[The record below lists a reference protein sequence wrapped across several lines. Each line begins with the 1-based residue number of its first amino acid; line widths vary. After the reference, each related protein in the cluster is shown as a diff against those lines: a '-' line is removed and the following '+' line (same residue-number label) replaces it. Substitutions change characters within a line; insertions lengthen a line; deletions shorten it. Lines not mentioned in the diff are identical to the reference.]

1 VSERNQLRAAA
12 AVAGIGATEFSKE
25 SGRSEMRLAVE
36 ACEAAI
42 ADAGLE
48 PAQIDGMVTYTQ
60 DTNPEIEIAR
70 NLGVGEL
77 SFFSRIHHGGG
88 AACGTVQ
95 QAVLA
100 VYAGVADYV
109 VCYRAFN
116 ERSGH
121 RFGAGVQGRAPVAN
135 AEQAHFAWYAPFGL
149 LTPAQWVAMFGTRYM
164 HEYGATSEDF
174 GRVAVADRKHAAT
187 NPKAWFYE
195 KPITLEEH
203 QQSRWIVEPLHLL
216 DCCQESDGAQAI
228 VVTSLERARDLPNA
242 PAVINSSAQGAGENQ
257 DMMTSYY
264 RDSITGLPEMRLVA
278 RQLWNTTGLG
288 PDDIQTAVIY
298 DHFTPLVLP
307 QLEEFG
313 FCKRGEAKE
322 FLRDGNVELGG
333 RLPINTHGGQLGEAY
348 IHGMNGIAEGVRQVR
363 GTSVNQVDEVEHV
376 LVTAGTGVPTSALVL
391 GADN

>member
-1 VSERNQLRAAA
+1 VSERNQLRDVA

-25 SGRSEMRLAVE
+25 SGRSELRLAVE

-48 PAQIDGMVTYTQ
+48 PTQIDGMVTYTQ

-100 VYAGVADYV
+100 VHAGVAEYV

-116 ERSGH
+116 ERSGR
-121 RFGAGVQGRAPVAN
+121 RFGAGVQDRPAAAT

-228 VVTSLERARDLPNA
+228 VVTSVERARDLPEA
-242 PAVINSSAQGAGENQ
+242 PAIINSAAQGAGADQ

-264 RDSITGLPEMRLVA
+264 RHSITGLPEMGLVA

-288 PDDIQTAVIY
+288 PDDIHTAVIY

-313 FCKRGEAKE
+313 FCERGEAKE

-363 GTSVNQVDEVEHV
+363 GTSVNQVDGVEHV

>member
-1 VSERNQLRAAA
+1 MSERNQLRNAA
-12 AVAGIGATEFSKE
+12 AVVGIGATELSKE
-25 SGRSEMRLAVE
+25 SGRSELSLAVE

-100 VYAGVADYV
+100 VHAGVADYV

-195 KPITLEEH
+195 KPITLEDH

-228 VVTSLERARDLPNA
+228 VVTSVERARDLPNA

-264 RDSITGLPEMRLVA
+264 RDSITGLPEMGLVA

-313 FCKRGEAKE
+313 FCERGEAKE

-363 GTSVNQVDEVEHV
+363 GTSVNQVDGVEHV

-391 GADN
+391 GSDN